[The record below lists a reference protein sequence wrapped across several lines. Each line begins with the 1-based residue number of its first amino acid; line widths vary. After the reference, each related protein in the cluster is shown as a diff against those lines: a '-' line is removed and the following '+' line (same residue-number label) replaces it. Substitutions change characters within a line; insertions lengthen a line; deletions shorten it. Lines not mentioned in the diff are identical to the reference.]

1 MKIVY
6 LYLLKCNMWFFI
18 EPNYCS
24 WVLLQVEHVQQQML
38 STKANSSNIAANKN
52 IKETEGS

>member
-1 MKIVY
+1 
-6 LYLLKCNMWFFI
+6 MWFFI
-18 EPNYCS
+18 GPNYCS

-38 STKANSSNIAANKN
+38 YTKANSNNIPAKKN